1 MAFQSEF
8 ASRGVEIVRDHGA
21 SELTN
26 NDGIKKSDFL
36 EGIFDGI
43 DDFECGVV
51 VLWVALGEEDPGGT
65 VEKNMEQLKGSREA
79 VSATPSQCSAFTLG
93 PRAASS
99 KP

>member
-8 ASRGVEIVRDHGA
+8 ASRGVAIVRDHGA

-43 DDFECGVV
+43 DDFGYGVV
-51 VLWVALGEEDPGGT
+51 VLWVALRRTLAVPYRRT
-65 VEKNMEQLKGSREA
+65 WSSSR
-79 VSATPSQCSAFTLG
+79 G
-93 PRAASS
+93 PA